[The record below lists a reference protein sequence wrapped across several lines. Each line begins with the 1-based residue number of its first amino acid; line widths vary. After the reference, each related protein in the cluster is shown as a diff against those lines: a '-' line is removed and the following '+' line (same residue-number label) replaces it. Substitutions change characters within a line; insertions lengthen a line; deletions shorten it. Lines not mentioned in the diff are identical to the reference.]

1 MRVLVTVPWGQ
12 RLGGAEE
19 MLNMALE
26 GASASAHEFHLVFLE
41 GGPWADEL
49 ARTGLSVEVIA
60 AGRLREAQRMAAAVV
75 RLAALMR
82 RTRPELILSWM
93 PKTHLYTAPAA
104 VLGGMSDRLVWWQHG
119 ISSGEWIDRLTTLLP
134 AVAVGCSS
142 QAAAQAQA
150 RLWPSRPT
158 FVVNPGA
165 TAPAPAPRELELV
178 LPDGVPI
185 VGLVG
190 RLQPLKAQDR
200 LLRAHALLRDR
211 GYRLHTLLV
220 GGDAYGLS
228 PDYAASL
235 PALIEQ
241 LGLAGEVTMTGQVDD
256 AGPYIERMDVLV
268 NASDPPES
276 FGIVL
281 LEAMARGVA
290 VLAVDAGSPGEF
302 IEHGRTGLLARSA
315 APEDLAD
322 ALARLLDSDELRR
335 SLGVAGRELFEQDFT
350 GAAMRRRFYAQ
361 LERLGPLVKLPPA
374 RP

>member
-19 MLNMALE
+19 MLDMALG
-26 GASASAHEFHLVFLE
+26 GAPASGFELELVFLE
-41 GGPWADEL
+41 GGPWAQEL
-49 ARTGLSVEVIA
+49 ARAGLAVEVIP
-60 AGRLREAQRMAAAVV
+60 AGRLREAHRVAATVL
-75 RLAALMR
+75 RLAALLR
-82 RTRPELILSWM
+82 RRRPELILSWM

-104 VLGGMSDRLVWWQHG
+104 ALAGMSDRLAWWQHG
-119 ISSGEWIDRLTTLLP
+119 ISRGEWIDRLTALLP

-165 TAPAPAPRELELV
+165 RRPAPAAREPELA
-178 LPDGVPI
+178 LPGGAAI

-200 LLRAHALLRDR
+200 LLRAHALLRAR

-235 PALIEQ
+235 PVLIEQ
-241 LGLAGEVTMTGQVDD
+241 LGLEGEVTMTGQVDD

-315 APEDLAD
+315 TPQALAD
-322 ALARLLDSDELRR
+322 ELARLLDSDELRL
-335 SLGVAGRELFEQDFT
+335 SLAAAGREVFERDFT
-350 GAAMRRRFYAQ
+350 DAAMRRRFYDQ
-361 LERLGPLVKLPPA
+361 LERLGRGPDASA
-374 RP
+374 RR